1 MAIVRVE
8 VLGTA
13 QLMAKLKKL
22 ENFMRS
28 PRLFALCH
36 DAGEAY
42 RLLAY
47 QSAPKAS
54 RTLATSIG
62 YEVKNFGTPELQ
74 IRVGFDERASR
85 WAQYVEFGSKSST
98 RYPRLKRWMH
108 WFTDG
113 ESGKTIQE
121 PYGLQGQTGYKSHFA
136 RKVNHPGTKPQP
148 FFFQHM
154 PNIREKLVRG
164 LQRLINEELNQA
176 GPKGSK

>member
-1 MAIVRVE
+1 MAIVQVQ

-13 QLMAKLKKL
+13 ELMAKLKKL
-22 ENFMRS
+22 ESFMKG
-28 PRLFALCH
+28 PRLLSLCH

-47 QSAPKAS
+47 STAPKAS
-54 RTLATSIG
+54 RTLASSIG
-62 YEVKNFGTPELQ
+62 YTIQNFGTPELQ

-85 WAQYVEFGSKSST
+85 WAQYVEFGSGNST

-113 ESGKTIQE
+113 PGGKTVQE
-121 PYGLQGQTGYKSHFA
+121 PFGLQGQSGYTSHFA
-136 RKVNHPGTKPQP
+136 KKVNHPGTRPQP

-154 PNIREKLVRG
+154 PTIREKLIRG
-164 LQRLINEELNQA
+164 LQRLINDELNQT